1 MGEAYIVEA
10 VRTAAGKRRGK
21 LANWHPIDLG
31 GKVLDELVQ
40 RTGMNPELIEDVI
53 FGCVDQVG
61 AQSANIA
68 RNAILAGGLPE
79 SVPGTTVDR
88 QCGSSQQAVHFAA
101 QAVMSGVH
109 DVVIA
114 AGVEVM
120 SKVPLGGNAIAGYKA
135 GYGVP
140 YGEGM
145 KKRYPGV
152 KFNQFTGAEMLAER
166 WGLDRAGLDAFGVES
181 HRRAAE
187 ATSTGRFEREIVPV
201 QVKNEDGT
209 EETFAQDEGIRAG
222 TTTEILAGLKPLSDK
237 ALLTAGTSS
246 QISDGAAALLI
257 VNEEGLRK
265 CGGKARARI
274 HTMTLAA
281 DDPIVMLG
289 APIPATQKLLDKS
302 GLRLSDIGNYEINE
316 AFASVPMAWA
326 TALGADMARLN
337 PNGGAIALGHPL
349 GCTGAKLMTTLLHE
363 MERADNEF
371 GLQSMCEGGGLAN
384 ATLLQRL

>member
-1 MGEAYIVEA
+1 MGEAYIVGA

-21 LANWHPIDLG
+21 LAAWHPIDLG
-31 GKVLDELVQ
+31 GKVLAEVVE
-40 RTGMNPELIEDVI
+40 RTGIDAEIIDDVI

-120 SKVPLGGNAIAGYKA
+120 SQVPLGGNAIAGYKA
-135 GYGVP
+135 GFGVP

-145 KKRYPGV
+145 KKRYPGI
-152 KFNQFTGAEMLAER
+152 KFSQFDGAELLAEK
-166 WGLDRAGLDAFGVES
+166 WGLDRATLDAFGAES
-181 HRRAAE
+181 HRRAAS
-187 ATSTGRFEREIVPV
+187 ATEQGHFTREIVPV
-201 QVKNEDGT
+201 EVGTEDGGT
-209 EETFAQDEGIRAG
+209 ETFATDEGIRPD
-222 TTTEILAGLKPLSDK
+222 TTTDVLAGLRPLSDK
-237 ALLTAGTSS
+237 ELLTAGTSS
-246 QISDGAAALLI
+246 QISDGAAAILI

-265 CGGKARARI
+265 CGATARARI

-281 DDPIVMLG
+281 EDPVVMLG
-289 APIPATQKLLDKS
+289 APIPATQKLLDKTGMS
-302 GLRLSDIGNYEINE
+302 LSDIGTYEINE
-316 AFASVPMAWA
+316 AFASVPMSWA
-326 TALGADMARLN
+326 RALEADTARLN

-363 MERADNEF
+363 MERGEHEF

-384 ATLLQRL
+384 ATLLQRV

>member
-1 MGEAYIVEA
+1 MGEAYIVGA

-21 LANWHPIDLG
+21 LAAWHPIDLG
-31 GKVLDELVQ
+31 GKVLSEIVS
-40 RTGMNPELIEDVI
+40 RTGINAEIIDDVI

-120 SKVPLGGNAIAGYKA
+120 SQVPLGANAIAGYKA
-135 GYGVP
+135 GFGVP

-145 KKRYPGV
+145 KKRYPGI
-152 KFNQFTGAEMLAER
+152 KFSQFDGAELLAEK
-166 WGLDRAGLDAFGVES
+166 WGLDRSALDTFGAES
-181 HRRAAE
+181 HRRAAA
-187 ATSTGRFEREIVPV
+187 ATAQGHFTKEIVPV
-201 QVKNEDGT
+201 DVQNEDGGT
-209 EETFAQDEGIRAG
+209 ESFSADEGIRA
-222 TTTEILAGLKPLSDK
+222 TTTTDVLAGLRPLSDK
-237 ALLTAGTSS
+237 ELLTAGTSS
-246 QISDGAAALLI
+246 QISDGAAAILI

-265 CGGKARARI
+265 CGAAARARI

-281 DDPIVMLG
+281 EDPVVMLG
-289 APIPATQKLLDKS
+289 APIPATQKLLDRTGMK
-302 GLRLSDIGNYEINE
+302 LSDIGAYEINE

-326 TALGADMARLN
+326 KAFDADMARLN

-363 MERADNEF
+363 MERQDHEF

-384 ATLLQRL
+384 ATLLQRV